1 MKFDFRKRRRA
12 LGYSIKN
19 LSKKSGV
26 SESTIKNI
34 ESNKRIAR
42 KETFEL
48 LTKALNWAIDYDQ
61 YREYIGSINKK
72 HIKNREICESNE
84 EIDNKI
90 KLEKAN
96 ELYKA
101 NKYEEALNIY
111 LSFSNIFEEDG
122 NYLFTC
128 ALLYQLLNEYEKSI
142 EYCDKLRNYK
152 KYKFYALILKGECL
166 GQLGRNKEALKTF
179 EKALEVKNNGSINYY
194 NYPFDE
200 ISNNLRDSIEDYH
213 KYIEILPDISCDY
226 SNIAICYAKQFKEKK
241 DINHFIKSIEH
252 KDNSYEAFSNI
263 FMDLDIAEKTEELK
277 FYYNEFFR
285 VHCDKIFD
293 KNNLKKDI
301 TYVGYTTLVSQVGSF
316 DYPTMVKVYANK
328 NQYLDHM
335 EKIKEHISFVQYK
348 DKSIYFTSD
357 YVKVN
362 VASMEKNTL
371 IEIVFGEFDIL
382 EVNAY
387 VKDLDKFKE
396 LYEKYNQFR
405 IQLECE
411 GHIFAMDCLNNI
423 SFK

>member
-12 LGYSIKN
+12 LGYSIKK

-34 ESNKRIAR
+34 ESKKRVAR

-48 LTKALNWAIDYDQ
+48 ITKALNWVIDYEE
-61 YREYIGSINKK
+61 YCEYIYSINKK
-72 HIKNREICESNE
+72 HIKNGQTCESNE
-84 EIDNKI
+84 ELDKKI
-90 KLEKAN
+90 KLQKAN

-111 LSFSNIFEEDG
+111 LTFLNIFEEDG

-128 ALLYQLLNEYEKSI
+128 ALLYQLLNEYETSI

-166 GQLGRNKEALKTF
+166 GQLGKNKEALKTF
-179 EKALEVKNNGSINYY
+179 EKALEVKNSGSANYY

-200 ISNNLRDSIEDYH
+200 ISNNLRDSIEYYH
-213 KYIEILPDISCDY
+213 KYIEILPDLTSDY

-241 DINHFIKSIEH
+241 DINHFIKSIEQN
-252 KDNSYEAFSNI
+252 DNRYEALSNI
-263 FMDLDIAEKTEELK
+263 FIDLDIGEKAEELE

-285 VHCDKIFD
+285 VHCNKIFD
-293 KNNLKKDI
+293 KNKLKKDI
-301 TYVGYTTLVSQVGSF
+301 TYVGYTTLVSYTGSL
-316 DYPTMVKVYANK
+316 DYPTMVKGYANK
-328 NQYLDHM
+328 NQYLEDM
-335 EKIKEHISFVQYK
+335 EKIKEHFSFVHYK
-348 DKSIYFTSD
+348 DKSIYFTPD

-362 VASMEKNTL
+362 VVSLEKNTL

-387 VKDLDKFKE
+387 GKDLDTFKE
-396 LYEKYNQFR
+396 LYEKYSQFR

-411 GHIFAMDCLNNI
+411 GEVFAMDCLNNI